1 MPTEHPSFC
10 RICVAG
16 CGVVVTTSDSST
28 VTEVRGNREHPLS
41 AGYTCPKGRAIPA
54 VHHRPDRF
62 TEPLVRRDGELVACS
77 WDESLADVAA
87 TVRRLVDEHGPRA
100 VGYFVGSGGY
110 FDAAG
115 LFTSNL
121 LVRTLGTPSYYS
133 DTTIDVVSTMVVSE
147 LVSGMPGLLAKPDLE
162 RNELVIVIGS
172 NPVVSHGQTVI
183 MPNPIVQ
190 LRELAARA
198 QLWVIDP
205 RRTETAQLA
214 TGHLQGRPGT
224 DHAIFGYLVR
234 ELLHDGADREYL
246 AAHADGVDQLRYA
259 VEQFDRA
266 HTAALT
272 GLTPVE
278 LQRLLD
284 AVRSAGR
291 VAVITGTGLSMA
303 TDANITN
310 WFIWALEIVTH
321 SADQPGGVGFTPG
334 FFTQWDV
341 NDLPQFPPTGTRAPG
356 PASRPELTSWMGEY
370 PCVALADEIETGNLR
385 ALIVAGGNPAAN
397 IPNPARVQAALG
409 SLELLVVADVV
420 PTETTA
426 LASHVWPTAS
436 QLERADLTLIHDTL
450 MPHVMCQYSPAVV
463 ERGGD
468 RRPMWWAFGELGRRI
483 GVDVLAGLDLDH
495 ASDDDVL
502 ALVLATA
509 RTGLDELRAA
519 GERGLPLVTDDF
531 VFGWVHERAL
541 AGRKWQLAP
550 AELVDQLA
558 RLEPPPPLVLVPQRQ
573 LRHQNTQHR
582 SLGDRPYAQLNPADA
597 AAAGVADG
605 DEVTVTS
612 PNGVVAA
619 IAFVS
624 DAMRCGVVSIPHGWA
639 TPNVNELVSDTEVD
653 ELTGMPRMSGT
664 PVLLGRSPGSLD
676 GPAT

>member
-16 CGVVVTTSDSST
+16 CGVVVTTDDGGT
-28 VTEVRGNREHPLS
+28 VTEVRGNRDHPLS

-62 TEPLVRRDGELVACS
+62 TEPLVRRGGDLVPCD

-121 LVRTLGTPSYYS
+121 LMRTLGTPSYYS

-147 LVSGMPGLLAKPDLE
+147 LVSGMPGLLAKPDLD
-162 RNELVIVIGS
+162 RNQLVIVIGS

-198 QLWVIDP
+198 ELWVIDP

-234 ELLHDGADREYL
+234 ELLRDGADHEYL
-246 AAHADGVDQLRYA
+246 ATHAHGVEQLRAA
-259 VEQFDRA
+259 VEPFDCS

-272 GLTPVE
+272 GLAPGE

-284 AVRSAGR
+284 AVRTAGR

-341 NDLPQFPPTGTRAPG
+341 NALPQFPPTGTRAPG
-356 PASRPELTSWMGEY
+356 PDSRPELTSWMGEY
-370 PCVALADEIETGNLR
+370 PCVALADEIEAGNLR
-385 ALIVAGGNPAAN
+385 ALIVVGGNPAAN

-426 LASHVWPTAS
+426 LATHVWPTAS

-450 MPHVMCQYSPAVV
+450 MPHVMCQYTPAVV

-483 GVDVLAGLDLDH
+483 GVDVLAGLDLDR

-502 ALVLATA
+502 ALTLATA
-509 RTGLDELRAA
+509 RRGLDELRAA
-519 GERGLPLVTDDF
+519 GEQGLPLVTDDF
-531 VFGWVHERAL
+531 VFGWVHDRVL
-541 AGRKWQLAP
+541 AGRRWQLAP
-550 AELVDQLA
+550 PDLVAQLS

-573 LRHQNTQHR
+573 MRHQNTQHR
-582 SLGDRPYAQLNPADA
+582 SLGDRPYVQLNPADA
-597 AAAGVADG
+597 SGAGVADG
-605 DEVTVTS
+605 ERVTVTS
-612 PNGVVAA
+612 RDGVVTAF
-619 IAFVS
+619 AFVT
-624 DAMRCGVVSIPHGWA
+624 DAMRCGAVSIPHGWDA
-639 TPNVNELVSDTEVD
+639 PNVNALVSDAEVD
-653 ELTGMPRMSGT
+653 SLTGMPRMSGT
-664 PVLLGRSPGSLD
+664 PVTLTLPVARRSRSV
-676 GPAT
+676 